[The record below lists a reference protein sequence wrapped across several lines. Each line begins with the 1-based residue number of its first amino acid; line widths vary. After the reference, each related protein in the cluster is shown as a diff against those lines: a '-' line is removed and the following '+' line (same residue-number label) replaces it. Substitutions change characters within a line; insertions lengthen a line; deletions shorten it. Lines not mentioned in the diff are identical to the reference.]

1 MGFTLYELT
10 NAYNNILTL
19 VEEGATPEEM
29 ELTLENI
36 EDEIENKADSYAVI
50 IKTLEAHKKML
61 AEEEKRLYSKRK
73 NLEGNID
80 RLKRNLENSMELVGK
95 KKFKTDKF
103 SFGIQKNPMSANIV
117 DESKVPEKYKKII
130 EAINIDKKSMVADF
144 KDNGELIDGVEFIQ
158 TESLRIR

>member
-19 VEEGATPEEM
+19 IEEGATPEEM

>member
-10 NAYNNILTL
+10 NAYNNVLTL
-19 VEEGATPEEM
+19 IEEGATPEEM
-29 ELTLENI
+29 ELTLANI

-103 SFGIQKNPMSANIV
+103 SFGIQKNPMSANIL
-117 DESKVPEKYKKII
+117 DESKVPEKYKKVI
-130 EAINIDKKSMVADF
+130 EAINIDKKSMIADF

-158 TESLRIR
+158 SESLRIR